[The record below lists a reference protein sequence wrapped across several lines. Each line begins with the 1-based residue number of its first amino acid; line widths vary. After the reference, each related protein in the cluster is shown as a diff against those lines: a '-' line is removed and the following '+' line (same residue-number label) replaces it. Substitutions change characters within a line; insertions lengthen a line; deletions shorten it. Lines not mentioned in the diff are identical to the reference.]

1 MIDGGVCAPLGAS
14 GGGVTKCARPVSSGV
29 RARTG
34 FGLCGFCGS
43 CDCVVLVVRLCHG
56 LCPACA
62 CVPLR
67 PCEFVF
73 AIGRH

>member
-1 MIDGGVCAPLGAS
+1 MLLWVLVGVESPSVPGQCRPES
-14 GGGVTKCARPVSSGV
+14 GLV
-29 RARTG
+29 G
-34 FGLCGFCGS
+34 FGLCGFCGF